1 MQDSVARY
9 QGKDVTIEHME
20 AIMAAF
26 NSRNADRI
34 VSYFADDCTFYMA
47 SGPEVAGRTV
57 HGKDKLRKVLADRFV
72 LIPDMRWDPK
82 YDHVYG
88 NHAVSVWTVKGNAK
102 DGTVLDYQG
111 CDLWEFRDGLVLN
124 KDTYWKIVRP
134 D

>member
-1 MQDSVARY
+1 MSDGPA
-9 QGKDVTIEHME
+9 GFTGPDVTIEHME

-26 NSRNADRI
+26 NSRDADRI
-34 VSYFADDCTFYMA
+34 VSYFAEDCTFYMA
-47 SGPEVAGRTV
+47 SGPEVAGRAV
-57 HGKDKLRKVLADRFV
+57 RGREALRKVLADRFV
-72 LIPDMRWDPK
+72 LIPDMRWVPA

-88 NHAVSVWTVKGNAK
+88 RHAVSVWTVQGVSQ